1 VRPSSSASS
10 SEGETLRGRLERE
23 PQLPVAEAVRIAV
36 AIARALDQAHR
47 SGTVHPDL
55 TPENIFLAKDPSGAP
70 IRPILT
76 VVGIGPALD
85 AAAGN
90 RLPEV
95 GPGLGNPAYLSPEQ
109 AAGGPADGR
118 SDLYALG
125 CLTYEMLAGSPPFTG
140 PSRQAILA
148 RHAADRPPPLRTV
161 RATVPQSIAS
171 AIERALAKRPGDRFQ
186 TGDAFARALTMEPSS
201 RPFSRLLPDVPRL
214 ALAAVLGVLL
224 GSGGIAYLRRSP
236 ARAVVPSAATIAVLP
251 FAAEEGDSALARLGR
266 DLAITVGVGLD
277 GVGGL
282 RVADRLGSAA
292 ETRDLA
298 GLSLEEGAAVARRL
312 GARSVL
318 RGRLSAA
325 GPLARLELGLHDVAN
340 LELVGKGVTVRAHRD
355 SIRALTD
362 SAVWMLLRQVWRRG
376 EPPSPSLAAVT
387 TRSLPALR
395 AFLDGERELEA
406 MRLEQAA
413 LAFRSA
419 IAADSTFWLAHYRYA
434 LAQSWNEST
443 VEPEVLQVVRMHR
456 ADFPEREQLL
466 MALLVDSMPLTER
479 VGRARAVTQRFP
491 EYWPGWL
498 AYADVLAHAGP
509 FVGHDRTETV
519 EALGRVVALNPRVVA
534 AWEHLFKLSLGRGYA
549 ATPGVATRLTELGWA
564 ENERQMYRLWAG
576 LDRSD
581 GAITPELDPLVD
593 SLAELFALTP
603 GEYHRR
609 HGAFGFP
616 LLHYGFTSAQL
627 ELNRRAL
634 RSGNV
639 SVHPRR
645 RAYVRTA
652 SAYAWT
658 AGGQWDSALATLQE
672 VVAEYSGVLGPKGF
686 SIVAGLE
693 NYGLAVLAAWL
704 GAIPPELAD
713 PRRPAADT
721 AVASLT
727 EDEGKSE
734 WLARLAWFD
743 GLLAFTRKDGK
754 ALQVA
759 RKDAGQSGYVY
770 AQRVERSLGAFDRA
784 LSGDRAGAGR
794 ELATLEDHCVDHDD
808 CDMFLFTPHI
818 GVHRLAAAQWL
829 AEAGDGERARRLLRW
844 QDIYAFG
851 GWRWTFHEVL
861 AAPTY
866 LARGRLEEA
875 AGNREGAREHYQQFL
890 MRYRQPIPSQ
900 AHLVEEARQALVRL
914 QEPARP

>member
-1 VRPSSSASS
+1 M
-10 SEGETLRGRLERE
+10 G
-23 PQLPVAEAVRIAV
+23 EAVRIAV
-36 AIARALDQAHR
+36 GIARWLDQAHR
-47 SGTVHPDL
+47 SGWVHRDL
-55 TPENIFLAKDPSGAP
+55 APENILLARDPSGAST
-70 IRPILT
+70 RLT
-76 VVGIGPALD
+76 
-85 AAAGN
+85 
-90 RLPEV
+90 ET

-109 AAGGPADGR
+109 AAGGPVDGR

-125 CLTYEMLAGSPPFTG
+125 CIAYEMLAGSPPFTG

-148 RHAADRPPPLRTV
+148 RHVSDPPPPLRTV
-161 RATVPQSIAS
+161 RATVPEFIES
-171 AIERALAKRPGDRFQ
+171 AIERALAKRPDDRFQ
-186 TGDAFARALTMEPSS
+186 TGDAFARALAREPSS
-201 RPFSRLLPDVPRL
+201 RPFPRLVPGVPRL
-214 ALAAVLGVLL
+214 ALTVVVLGVLL
-224 GSGGIAYLRRSP
+224 GAGSLAYLRRS
-236 ARAVVPSAATIAVLP
+236 AIRTVVPSAATIAVLP

-266 DLAITVGVGLD
+266 DLAITVGAGLD

-282 RVADRLGSAA
+282 RVADRLGAVA
-292 ETRDLA
+292 ETGDL
-298 GLSLEEGAAVARRL
+298 GSLSLEEAAAVARRL

-325 GPLARLELGLHDVAN
+325 GRLARLELGLHEVAN
-340 LELVGKGVTVRAHRD
+340 LELVGKGVTVLAHRD

-443 VEPEVLQVVRMHR
+443 VEPEVLQVVRTHR

-498 AYADVLAHAGP
+498 AYADILAHAGP

-564 ENERQMYRLWAG
+564 DNERQMYRLWAG

-616 LLHYGFTSAQL
+616 LLHYGFISAQL

-658 AGGQWDSALATLQE
+658 ASGQWDSALATLQE
-672 VVAEYSGVLGPKGF
+672 VVAEYSGLLGPKGF

-704 GAIPPELAD
+704 GAIPPERAD
-713 PRRPAADT
+713 PRRPAAVT

-727 EDEGKSE
+727 EEEGKSE
-734 WLARLAWFD
+734 WLARLAWLD

-754 ALQVA
+754 ALQAA
-759 RKDAGQSGYVY
+759 RKDAGQSGYVH

-794 ELATLEDHCVDHDD
+794 ELATLEDHCLDHDD

-829 AEAGDGERARRLLRW
+829 AEVGDVEQARRLLRW
-844 QDIYAFG
+844 QDIYTFG
-851 GWRWTFHEVL
+851 GWRWTLHEVV

-875 AGNREGAREHYQQFL
+875 AGDPERAREHYQQFL
-890 MRYRQPIPSQ
+890 MRYRHPIPSQ
-900 AHLVEEARQALVRL
+900 AHLVEEARQALARL